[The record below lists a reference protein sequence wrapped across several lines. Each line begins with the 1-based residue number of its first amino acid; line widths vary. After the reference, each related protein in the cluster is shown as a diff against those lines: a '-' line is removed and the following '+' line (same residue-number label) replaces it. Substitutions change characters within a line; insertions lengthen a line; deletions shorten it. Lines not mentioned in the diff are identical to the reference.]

1 MAELHQRYGGEAPLL
16 PTPPAWAKDAHVAPD
31 AKDAHALTLMSGVR
45 AEDGRGAD
53 IVISEFTDLLPL
65 VKHFEETDA
74 KTPPT
79 FPKNLLDGLKAKY
92 YLP

>member
-1 MAELHQRYGGEAPLL
+1 
-16 PTPPAWAKDAHVAPD
+16 
-31 AKDAHALTLMSGVR
+31 MSGVR

-74 KTPPT
+74 KSASSVPEKPARRFEGEVLSAVTT
-79 FPKNLLDGLKAKY
+79 RETDGGS
-92 YLP
+92 

>member
-1 MAELHQRYGGEAPLL
+1 
-16 PTPPAWAKDAHVAPD
+16 
-31 AKDAHALTLMSGVR
+31 MSGVR

-79 FPKNLLDGLKAKY
+79 FPKDLLDGLKAKY

>member
-1 MAELHQRYGGEAPLL
+1 
-16 PTPPAWAKDAHVAPD
+16 
-31 AKDAHALTLMSGVR
+31 MSGVR

-79 FPKNLLDGLKAKY
+79 FPKNLLDGLKRSIICRDE
-92 YLP
+92 

>member
-1 MAELHQRYGGEAPLL
+1 MLAKMGVGRGEAPEVSPLL
-16 PTPPAWAKDAHVAPD
+16 
-31 AKDAHALTLMSGVR
+31 R

-53 IVISEFTDLLPL
+53 VVISDFTDLLPL

-79 FPKNLLDGLKAKY
+79 FPKDLLDGLKAKY